1 VGGRRTHLNACLRS
15 LGQPVMA
22 CATLRAWMKSKE
34 SSLCVHG
41 CSASSYEADVICD
54 IEVGE
59 GGIRLRICSSAEPSL
74 VALDYRIIVS
84 IRSVGE

>member
-1 VGGRRTHLNACLRS
+1 MGGRRTHLNACLRS

-59 GGIRLRICSSAEPSL
+59 GGHTTSNLQFGGTQPGC
-74 VALDYRIIVS
+74 
-84 IRSVGE
+84 VGL